1 MEWPPVHYYRCIGSR
16 AQCWSGDN
24 GKVGFL
30 QDEEQCIYLFKREV
44 HLGRKKGMLFYIF
57 TETGE
62 PINFC
67 SAKSPLVLLS
77 SIGQGSCIQAET
89 EE

>member
-1 MEWPPVHYYRCIGSR
+1 MYDQKWNGLQFIYYRCIGSR

-30 QDEEQCIYLFKREV
+30 QDEEQCIYLFKRKV

-57 TETGE
+57 RDW
-62 PINFC
+62 
-67 SAKSPLVLLS
+67 
-77 SIGQGSCIQAET
+77 GSH
-89 EE
+89 